1 MTMKQKVTMC
11 LKKATKSWLQGV
23 AAGMCIGLGTITYLL
38 ISNKLLGAFIFAMGL
53 FLVCTYRLKLCTGMA
68 GYLLD
73 ERESKTEGFVV
84 ASIGNIN
91 GITVTYMLAQFWNPA
106 VVEASRNVLETK
118 FMLQP
123 WQAFISALFCGM
135 LMFLAVDIYNEAK
148 DTISCILGIF
158 LAVPCFIINGFDHC
172 VVTMFY
178 IHSSRTLPEVVHSLQ
193 LFSTVM
199 VGNFF
204 GALLAW
210 FLFYK
215 IRKGNTDK

>member
-1 MTMKQKVTMC
+1 MKQKVTTF
-11 LKKATKSWLQGV
+11 LKKATKSWLLGV
-23 AAGMCIGLGTITYLL
+23 AAGMCIGMGTITYLL
-38 ISNKLLGAFIFAMGL
+38 ISNKLLGAFIFALGL

-68 GYLLD
+68 GYLSD
-73 ERESKTEGFVV
+73 ERKSKTEGFVV
-84 ASIGNIN
+84 ASIGNIH
-91 GITVTYMLAQFWNPA
+91 GITIMYLLSLYWNPA
-106 VVEASRNVLETK
+106 VDVASRAVLETK

-148 DTISCILGIF
+148 DTLSCILGIF

-178 IHSSRTLPEVVHSLQ
+178 IHSSRTLPEVVHGLQ

-199 VGNFF
+199 IGNFI

-215 IRKGNTDK
+215 LRKWNTDK

>member
-1 MTMKQKVTMC
+1 MKQEVTMC
-11 LKKATKSWLQGV
+11 LKKATKSWLLGV

-68 GYLLD
+68 GYLPD
-73 ERESKTEGFVV
+73 ERKSKTDGFVV

-91 GITVTYMLAQFWNPA
+91 GITVMYLLAQFWNPA
-106 VVEASRNVLETK
+106 VVEAARGVLEAK

-148 DTISCILGIF
+148 DTLSCILGIF

-178 IHSSRTLPEVVHSLQ
+178 IHSSRTLLEVVHSLQ

-199 VGNFF
+199 VGNFL

-215 IRKGNTDK
+215 IRKWNTDT